1 MATMHWGRK
10 ETIIFPPHGA
20 VYTYGAVFFAVIL
33 TGLFVYLRFTF
44 GNTPLQRF
52 YTPIYIRSSVAG
64 GVSASRKDKYRL
76 VMIGAR
82 GIRPRPATDADVTD
96 GNTPEPGT
104 KPLPL
109 ALSQSALQA
118 GYDLLYQ
125 DPERTYIDAPLS
137 AYLKSAI
144 YGGDSLSEI
153 YQLPLFFGLLSLLIQ
168 LPFSI
173 RKDIKRRKQ
182 MRYGRRLKG
191 TERLT
196 PKEFNRKVQGE
207 GLGIKIDGLKEMLRI
222 PAKAEAQH
230 VQIIADTGG
239 GKTTIIMQMLR
250 QIRSRGDSA
259 IVYDPALEYTRRF
272 YDPKHD
278 IILNPLDRRC
288 PYWGPA
294 EELRT
299 SSEADAIAV
308 SLFQPPQDKKGE
320 FFFEIPQQIF
330 AYLLRYGPTPEEL
343 IEWMSNPKEID
354 NRVARTEVANFIDA
368 HSAPATSWRVGVSQ
382 QGGKEPSALAAQRCW
397 QRRVDRNRV
406 VGNTPGMD
414 LHHLASSRA
423 RGASSTAKR
432 MDRHARAPPPERT
445 ESTPETGLVCARRA
459 GQLAASSPVSHRPH
473 REPQKQQSH
482 HHGLSGEGSVGSDL
496 RPPGGGHAIDA
507 DDQHFPEN
515 QGAEC
520 RRVGQQ
526 GDRQSRNRAHE
537 GKPLRR
543 NALGQKFR
551 AGHPG
556 RAGSDGIRNLG
567 IARPARLHQ
576 IRELRHGFLVSLPRY
591 RGASDSIRAQTFA
604 GREAHLRSQEHKG
617 ESPPR
622 HCRASARCASSASRS
637 S

>member
-20 VYTYGAVFFAVIL
+20 VYTYGAVFFALIL

-137 AYLKSAI
+137 GYLKSAI
-144 YGGDSLSEI
+144 YGGDSLFDI

-191 TERLT
+191 TERVT
-196 PKEFNRKVQGE
+196 PKEFNCKVQGE
-207 GLGIKIDGLKEMLRI
+207 GIGIKIDGLKEMLRI

-272 YDPKHD
+272 YDPKTRH
-278 IILNPLDRRC
+278 
-288 PYWGPA
+288 
-294 EELRT
+294 
-299 SSEADAIAV
+299 
-308 SLFQPPQDKKGE
+308 
-320 FFFEIPQQIF
+320 
-330 AYLLRYGPTPEEL
+330 
-343 IEWMSNPKEID
+343 
-354 NRVARTEVANFIDA
+354 
-368 HSAPATSWRVGVSQ
+368 HS
-382 QGGKEPSALAAQRCW
+382 
-397 QRRVDRNRV
+397 
-406 VGNTPGMD
+406 
-414 LHHLASSRA
+414 
-423 RGASSTAKR
+423 
-432 MDRHARAPPPERT
+432 
-445 ESTPETGLVCARRA
+445 
-459 GQLAASSPVSHRPH
+459 
-473 REPQKQQSH
+473 QS
-482 HHGLSGEGSVGSDL
+482 
-496 RPPGGGHAIDA
+496 
-507 DDQHFPEN
+507 
-515 QGAEC
+515 
-520 RRVGQQ
+520 
-526 GDRQSRNRAHE
+526 
-537 GKPLRR
+537 
-543 NALGQKFR
+543 
-551 AGHPG
+551 
-556 RAGSDGIRNLG
+556 
-567 IARPARLHQ
+567 ARPAMPLLGTSRRVAHKFRSGRNCRLAVPAPARQ
-576 IRELRHGFLVSLPRY
+576 KGRVLFRDSAADLRLSAALWADPGGAY
-591 RGASDSIRAQTFA
+591 RMD
-604 GREAHLRSQEHKG
+604 E
-617 ESPPR
+617 
-622 HCRASARCASSASRS
+622 
-637 S
+637 